1 MELLLLGGRRG
12 NKGTEGRIKSHTP
25 TQNSSSLSTWLVNDL
40 CTFLDQ
46 YILYLALLLLTP
58 YHSICSWWHRETALR
73 LPKRRQFTSFGD
85 IWCISQ
91 SSQQARPYQKKSKL
105 PLKIQNCAVYATTT
119 PGEQNNRFP
128 VLFFRSFPNFQ
139 KTPRPLFRSFPNISR
154 RSPIYLPLSQ
164 KCRLQTPAINQIFK
178 TQSKTFLHLILLN
191 VTKTN
196 PSDDDIFY
204 YLVLP
209 QR

>member
-1 MELLLLGGRRG
+1 MCTALCTGSGYCMHLYQKQEEELGKEVELLLLGGRRG
-12 NKGTEGRIKSHTP
+12 YKGTEGRIKSHTP

-46 YILYLALLLLTP
+46 YILYLAYKSLTP
-58 YHSICSWWHRETALR
+58 YHSICSWWHQETALR

-128 VLFFRSFPNFQ
+128 VLFSEDSPFFYPCPMLEHVLLI
-139 KTPRPLFRSFPNISR
+139 KTSTSD
-154 RSPIYLPLSQ
+154 
-164 KCRLQTPAINQIFK
+164 
-178 TQSKTFLHLILLN
+178 QSTI
-191 VTKTN
+191 
-196 PSDDDIFY
+196 
-204 YLVLP
+204 
-209 QR
+209 